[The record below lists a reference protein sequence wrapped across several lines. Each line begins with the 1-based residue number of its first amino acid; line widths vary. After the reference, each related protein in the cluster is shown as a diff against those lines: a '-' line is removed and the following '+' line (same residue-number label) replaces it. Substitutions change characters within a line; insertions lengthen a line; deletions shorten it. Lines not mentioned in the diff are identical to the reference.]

1 MYQWLFRKNGF
12 KVSNT
17 AYLVYYNGLRNEPM
31 FNQQMKFDLHLIKLQ
46 CDDSWVEQAILK
58 AREIL
63 KSNNYPA
70 GSLQC
75 DVCQYLKKRWNVKQ
89 SI

>member
-31 FNQQMKFDLHLIKLQ
+31 FNQQMKFDLHLIKLE

-58 AREIL
+58 ACEIL
-63 KSNNYPA
+63 KNSDYPS

-75 DVCQYLKKRWNVKQ
+75 DVCQYLKKRWDVKQ